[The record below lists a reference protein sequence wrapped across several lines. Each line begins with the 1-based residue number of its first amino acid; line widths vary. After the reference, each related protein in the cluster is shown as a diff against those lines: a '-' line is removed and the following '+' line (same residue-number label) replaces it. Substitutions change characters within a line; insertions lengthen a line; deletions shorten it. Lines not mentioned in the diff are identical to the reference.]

1 MGKVD
6 SMMNWT
12 IYMEKAAQHSKGS
25 CAHWFRY
32 LRKYI
37 DKCGTLFSIEDVK
50 ALSNNEKLSPF
61 QKVSLNA
68 AFQEGSPTR
77 NYIIGLNKKVDRNLL
92 LLLREKYGHN
102 SSEQ

>member
-1 MGKVD
+1 
-6 SMMNWT
+6 MNWT
-12 IYMEKAAQHSKGS
+12 TYMEKAAQHSKGN
-25 CAHWFRY
+25 CAHWFMY

-50 ALSNNEKLSPF
+50 ALYNNEKLSPF
-61 QKVSLNA
+61 QRVSLNA
-68 AFQEGSPTR
+68 AFLDGSPTR

-102 SSEQ
+102 PSEQ